1 MSFFSSFFNS
11 FVPSS
16 SSSSSSMRVSDVE
29 AGRESKAPSSEKQKK
44 KSKSKG
50 APIVMTYFPMNSS
63 LSRFSATSISNS
75 SYTKMPLLS
84 SFFSCFIPSSS
95 GQVFD
100 YGEGSSPSSSDKPK
114 TKPKS
119 KGAPLVV
126 SYFPVNHYPSR
137 L

>member
-1 MSFFSSFFNS
+1 
-11 FVPSS
+11 
-16 SSSSSSMRVSDVE
+16 
-29 AGRESKAPSSEKQKK
+29 
-44 KSKSKG
+44 
-50 APIVMTYFPMNSS
+50 
-63 LSRFSATSISNS
+63 
-75 SYTKMPLLS
+75 MPLLS
-84 SFFSCFIPSSS
+84 SFFSCFITSSSS

-100 YGEGSSPSSSDKPK
+100 YGEESSPSSSQKPK